1 MNTQNTALALPE
13 SGDVNAW
20 TDQERALVEA
30 AGLVDRGQLAPRAT
44 VEAFLAH
51 CKRTGLDPIARQIY
65 AICRQGRWGIQVSI
79 DGARL
84 IAERS
89 GKYAGQTPTE
99 WTSDGV
105 TWVDVW
111 LDSAAPRAARV
122 GVHRADFRE
131 PLYAVATLD
140 AYAAGG
146 PMWKK
151 MPALMLGKCAEML
164 ALRKAFPQDLSGLY
178 STDEMDQAG
187 NPQQA
192 ARVDETPRAEAP
204 GLVPDAD
211 GVIEAEIVEEGG
223 GDQDVIDQWITEVGK
238 APDLR
243 ILGALFNDAKNKD
256 VHRVDAVRA
265 AFAARGAELK
275 AQPAPTEEFLP
286 GTEPGHEDPA

>member
-1 MNTQNTALALPE
+1 MSTELALPE
-13 SGDVNAW
+13 TGDPSQW
-20 TDQERALVEA
+20 TPQEAALVEA
-30 AGLVDRGQLAPRAT
+30 AGLITVDRRTGRSELAPRAT

-51 CKRTGLDPIARQIY
+51 CRRTRLDPIARQIY

-99 WTSDGV
+99 WTADGQ
-105 TWVDVW
+105 TWVQVW
-111 LDSAAPRAARV
+111 LDKQPPRAARV

-140 AYAAGG
+140 AYKAGG
-146 PMWKK
+146 PMWEK

-187 NPQQA
+187 QPQEA
-192 ARVDETPRAEAP
+192 ARVETPAPAAEKSPPAP
-204 GLVPDAD
+204 EV
-211 GVIEAEIVEEGG
+211 VEAEVVEE
-223 GDQDVIDQWITEVGK
+223 DVTPLWLDAINAAQTLEQLNAVF
-238 APDLR
+238 A
-243 ILGALFNDAKNKD
+243 DAKSKGAHTNPAI
-256 VHRVDAVRA
+256 RAV
-265 AFAARGAELK
+265 FAQRGSDIK
-275 AQPAPTEEFLP
+275 AQVA
-286 GTEPGHEDPA
+286 A